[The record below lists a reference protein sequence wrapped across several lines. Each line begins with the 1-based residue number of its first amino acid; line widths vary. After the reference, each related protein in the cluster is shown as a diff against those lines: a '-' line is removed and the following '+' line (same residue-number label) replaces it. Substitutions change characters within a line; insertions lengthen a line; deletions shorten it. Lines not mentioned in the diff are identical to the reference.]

1 LASADRRGKVEPGTV
16 GVDVETDSPENQRG
30 GSSMGGLARGSMVA
44 IVGTLVSQGSLLF
57 TVALIAAKLGSTGL
71 GIFSQAYA
79 VLTLA
84 TLAAMVGM
92 QTSLT
97 RYVAGYVAA
106 GDWADI
112 RPTVR
117 LGMGVACGVAL
128 LVAVLV
134 AAVSPWLANDVL
146 REPGVATPLVLAA
159 VALPFAVYSRT
170 AGAVL
175 QGHHRMRD
183 FVVVTLMVEPGVRL
197 VGMAVVLF
205 AGGGIDAAAGVLVF
219 SNVAA
224 SAWGWHRMRSTMLPV
239 ARRQPVKVRPFLR
252 FSAATWVASLATTGL
267 VWLDTLLLGIY
278 RPSDEVGVYQVATR
292 LVALATLGS
301 VPIASAFAPRITR
314 MIQRQDWVNLSA
326 AYGATTTW
334 STRLAV
340 PGLALCLVVPGPLL
354 GLFGAQYTTAAAVTV
369 ILVVGKLVEAA
380 TGPCGMVLNMSS
392 RVGLN
397 ATNNVVALAVNIGLN
412 VLLIPRFGLV
422 GAAIAWSVSLV
433 LVNLA
438 RLIEVRATIGLR
450 LFEPEAGKAIAA
462 VVPGALLAW
471 LVVVLVDSPL
481 VELALT
487 TVLVVGG
494 YAVITRW
501 LTWTSNDRVVA
512 AALRDAVLPARAAT
526 DAQETGTVQSDN
538 GLAPSPAGAA
548 VRGSAEGPQLTRPG
562 NGDASLTSIAALISP
577 LRLDVVIR
585 ADFFKLI
592 EAHGDLW
599 RTDRRA
605 FMELAYQHDYW
616 IWYRDIASQLGM
628 TSRHGALQKR
638 GFERRVERSV
648 TMLQQFAT
656 EGYDTR
662 RPISLWRV
670 AEVRP
675 TATGKLLRRSVFM
688 GDGCHRLALLHN
700 AGVEYL
706 APDMVQWRSIGTFA
720 PRDNTH
726 DLLQRTDMSEQRLLA
741 FLASGYGVEVGPS
754 DTLQTVLDRLPPDE
768 AEEFAAVAALD
779 LAALRRKSS
788 P

>member
-1 LASADRRGKVEPGTV
+1 LASAERQENSERVVPGADDR
-16 GVDVETDSPENQRG
+16 TDTAGDQPG
-30 GSSMGGLARGSMVA
+30 GSAMGGLTRGSMVA

-97 RYVAGYVAA
+97 RYVAGYVAV

-117 LGMGVACGVAL
+117 LGMATACGVAL
-128 LVAVLV
+128 LVAALV
-134 AAVSPWLANDVL
+134 AAVSPWLADDVL

-183 FVVVTLMVEPGVRL
+183 FVVVTLIVEPAVRL
-197 VGMAVVLF
+197 VGMAVALF

-219 SNVAA
+219 SNIAA
-224 SAWGWHRMRSTMLPV
+224 AVWGWHRMRSTMLPV
-239 ARRQPVKVRPFLR
+239 ARRRPVRVRPFLR
-252 FSAATWVASLATTGL
+252 FSAITWVASLATTGL
-267 VWLDTLLLGIY
+267 VWLDTLVLGIY

-301 VPIASAFAPRITR
+301 VPIASAFAPRITK
-314 MIQRQDWVNLSA
+314 MIKRQDWANLAA
-326 AYGATTTW
+326 AYSATTTW

-354 GLFGAQYTTAAAVTV
+354 GLFGDQYTTAAAVTV
-369 ILVVGKLVEAA
+369 ILVVGKLVESA

-397 ATNNVVALAVNIGLN
+397 AANNVLALALNIGLN
-412 VLLIPRFGLV
+412 VLLIPRMGLI

-438 RLIEVRATIGLR
+438 RLVEVRATIGLR
-450 LFEPEAGKAIAA
+450 LFEPEAARAIAA
-462 VVPGALLAW
+462 VLPGALLAW
-471 LVVVLVDSPL
+471 LVVVTIDQPFL
-481 VELALT
+481 ELALT

-512 AALRDAVLPARAAT
+512 AALRDAVLPARTTPVAG
-526 DAQETGTVQSDN
+526 QVRSGN
-538 GLAPSPAGAA
+538 GLAPSTGGTTVRAPLDAPQPA
-548 VRGSAEGPQLTRPG
+548 RPTDD
-562 NGDASLTSIAALISP
+562 GDPSPTSIAALISP

-585 ADFFKLI
+585 ADFFRFI
-592 EAHGDLW
+592 EAHEDLW

-605 FMELAYQHDYW
+605 FLQLAYQHDYW
-616 IWYRDIASQLGM
+616 LWYRDIASQLGM
-628 TSRHGALQKR
+628 TSRHGALQRR

-648 TMLQQFAT
+648 QMLRRFSA

-662 RPISLWRV
+662 KPISLWRV
-670 AEVRP
+670 KEVRP

-688 GDGCHRLALLHN
+688 GDGCHRLALLSN
-700 AGVEYL
+700 AGVEQL
-706 APDMVQWRSIGTFA
+706 TDEMVQWRSIETFA

-726 DLLQRTDMSEQRLLA
+726 ALLRSTGMSEQRLLT
-741 FLASGYGVEVGPS
+741 FLASGYGVEAGPS
-754 DTLQTVLDRLPPDE
+754 DSLATVLDRLPADE
-768 AEEFAAVAALD
+768 AEEFAAVAAID
-779 LAALRRKSS
+779 LAALRRDASR
-788 P
+788 

>member
-1 LASADRRGKVEPGTV
+1 MASAERRGKSEPGTV
-16 GVDVETDSPENQRG
+16 GAIDEADTTEQHR

-71 GIFSQAYA
+71 GIFSQAFA

-84 TLAAMVGM
+84 SLAAMVGM

-97 RYVAGYVAA
+97 RYVAGYVAV

-117 LGMGVACGVAL
+117 LGMAVACGVAL

-134 AAVSPWLANDVL
+134 ALVAPWLANDVL
-146 REPGVATPLVLAA
+146 REPAVATPLVLVA

-183 FVVVTLMVEPGVRL
+183 FVVVTLIVEPAVRL

-205 AGGGIDAAAGVLVF
+205 AGGGIDAAAGVLVL

-224 SAWGWHRMRSTMLPV
+224 SVWGWHRLRSTMMPV
-239 ARRQPVKVRPFLR
+239 ARRQPVQVRPFLR
-252 FSAATWVASLATTGL
+252 FSAMTWVASLATTGL

-301 VPIASAFAPRITR
+301 VPIASAFAPRITK
-314 MIQRQDWVNLSA
+314 MIQRQDWANLSA

-354 GLFGAQYTTAAAVTV
+354 GLFGAQYSTAAAVTI

-397 ATNNVVALAVNIGLN
+397 ATNNVVALALNIGLN
-412 VLLIPRFGLV
+412 VLLIPRFGLI
-422 GAAIAWSVSLV
+422 GAALAWSVSLV

-462 VVPGALLAW
+462 VVPGTLLAW
-471 LVVVLVDSPL
+471 PVVVLVDNPF

-512 AALRDAVLPARAAT
+512 AALRDAVLPARAT
-526 DAQETGTVQSDN
+526 PDDPEPGTAPAGN
-538 GLAPSPAGAA
+538 GLVPSPAGTV
-548 VRGSAEGPQLTRPG
+548 VRGPVVGPQLTRPG
-562 NGDASLTSIAALISP
+562 DDPSLTSIAALISP

-585 ADFFKLI
+585 ADFFTLI
-592 EAHGDLW
+592 ETHGDLW

-605 FMELAYQHDYW
+605 FLELAYQHDYW
-616 IWYRDIASQLGM
+616 VWYRDIASQLGM
-628 TSRHGALQKR
+628 TSRHGALQRR

-648 TMLQQFAT
+648 AMAQRFAT

-670 AEVRP
+670 GEVRP

-688 GDGCHRLALLHN
+688 GDGCHRLALLRN

-706 APDMVQWRSIGTFA
+706 PPEMIQWRSIETFA

-726 DLLQRTDMSEQRLLA
+726 ELLQRTAMSEERLLA
-741 FLASGYGVEVGPS
+741 FLASGYGVAVGPS
-754 DTLQTVLDRLPPDE
+754 DTLQTVLDRLPADE

-779 LAALRRKSS
+779 FAVLRRESA